1 MFDMSGANTETIT
14 DQPVMSVKGKV
25 LVVDDEEYVRG
36 MLASMLGSM
45 GLESVEANNGD
56 DGLAAFIGTGGKFI
70 ACVIDLTMQGMG
82 GLELLERIRE
92 VDSRV
97 PIVLVSG
104 YSPHDVRQK
113 ESKSA
118 SISFLQ
124 KPFTLEQFR
133 SSINAHLSEL

>member
-1 MFDMSGANTETIT
+1 MSGANINTVTE
-14 DQPVMSVKGKV
+14 QPVGSAKGKV

-36 MLASMLGSM
+36 ILASMLGSM
-45 GLESVEANNGD
+45 GLESVEAKNGD
-56 DGLAAFIGTGGKFI
+56 EGLAAFTNTGDTFI

-92 VDSRV
+92 VDSEV

-113 ESKSA
+113 EAKSA
-118 SISFLQ
+118 NISFLQ

-133 SSINAHLSEL
+133 SSMTAQLSEL